1 MNLQAIY
8 VGAAHTLGEL
18 GTSRGKFLEQ
28 ELSFRIE
35 VVHGSMEVLPAVAHT
50 NYVWQRVHQSTA
62 D

>member
-50 NYVWQRVHQSTA
+50 NYVW
-62 D
+62 